1 MKGSPIWILQ
11 ELYEKSILK
20 LLSMSLSSR
29 KRITKSFL
37 DDEEDPFS
45 LENSP
50 KRANTNIRDS
60 EGKSKVHAK
69 VKFRDQIRPKMKFI
83 ILLVIC
89 RMKMVFNPTNIVLP
103 SEWVFFVNFNMTLS
117 KF

>member
-1 MKGSPIWILQ
+1 MSENLLTHDYENSIL
-11 ELYEKSILK
+11 KLK

-29 KRITKSFL
+29 KRITKSYL

-60 EGKSKVHAK
+60 EGKSKVRAK

-89 RMKMVFNPTNIVLP
+89 RMKVCL
-103 SEWVFFVNFNMTLS
+103 SEP
-117 KF
+117 